1 MIEGRRIGLALGT
14 GAARG
19 WAHIGVLRALAER
32 GIRPDVVC
40 GTSIG
45 ALVGASWAA
54 DDMDR
59 LEEWLRGL
67 TWRDVLGYMDFTLGN
82 GLIQGRRLFEFFHE
96 RFEDQPVDRLAVPW
110 GAVAT
115 DLHTGMEVWLGQ
127 GERSTLDAV
136 RASVSLPGL
145 FTPVKHGDRWLVDGG
160 LVNPVPISLCRA
172 LGAETVIA
180 VDISSFRLT
189 GPPARRRVAAG
200 EAPRL
205 TESQGW
211 LAGARAWTD
220 RLLDGVGLGGDDG
233 EEEVPSLFEVL
244 SHSINIMQAR
254 IARSRMAGDPP
265 DVLVNP
271 RMEHVALMDFH
282 RAGEA
287 IEEGRA
293 AVRRAEPALED
304 AGLLQSPAEPPPSA

>member
-1 MIEGRRIGLALGT
+1 MTPTPRIGLALGT

-19 WAHIGVLRALAER
+19 WAHIGVLRALEER
-32 GIRPDVVC
+32 GIRPDIVC

-67 TWRDVLGYMDFTLGN
+67 SWRDVLGYMDFTLGN
-82 GLIQGRRLFEFFHE
+82 GLIQGRRLFEFFRE
-96 RFEDQPVDRLAVPW
+96 RFEDQPVEQLAVPW

-115 DLHTGMEVWLGQ
+115 DLHTGMEVWLRE

-189 GPPARRRVAAG
+189 GPPARRKVAAG
-200 EAPRL
+200 KGPRRDEAD
-205 TESQGW
+205 GW
-211 LAGARAWTD
+211 LDNARAWTD
-220 RLLDGVGLGGDDG
+220 RLLEGVGWGSDG
-233 EEEVPSLFEVL
+233 QEEEVPSLFEVL

-265 DVLVNP
+265 DVLVKP
-271 RMEHVALMDFH
+271 RMEHIALMDFH
-282 RAGEA
+282 RAAEA

-293 AVRRAEPALED
+293 AVRRAEPALQD
-304 AGLLQSPAEPPPSA
+304 AGLL

>member
-1 MIEGRRIGLALGT
+1 MTSTPTPRIGLALGT

-19 WAHIGVLRALAER
+19 WAHIGVLRALEER
-32 GIRPDVVC
+32 GIRPDIVC

-67 TWRDVLGYMDFTLGN
+67 SWRDVLGYMDFTLGN
-82 GLIQGRRLFEFFHE
+82 GLIQGRRLFEFFRE
-96 RFEDQPVDRLAVPW
+96 RFEDQPVEQLAVPW

-115 DLHTGMEVWLGQ
+115 DLHTGMEVWLRE

-189 GPPARRRVAAG
+189 GPPARRKVEAG
-200 EAPRL
+200 KAPQRAEAD
-205 TESQGW
+205 GW
-211 LAGARAWTD
+211 LDSARAWTD
-220 RLLDGVGLGGDDG
+220 RLLEGVGWGSDG
-233 EEEVPSLFEVL
+233 QEEEVPSLFEVL

-265 DVLVNP
+265 DVLVKP

-282 RAGEA
+282 RAAEA

-293 AVRRAEPALED
+293 AVRRAEPALQD
-304 AGLLQSPAEPPPSA
+304 AGLL

>member
-1 MIEGRRIGLALGT
+1 MTATPRIGLALGT

-19 WAHIGVLRALAER
+19 WAHIGVLRALEER
-32 GIRPDVVC
+32 GIRPDIVC

-67 TWRDVLGYMDFTLGN
+67 SWRDVLGYMDFTLGN
-82 GLIQGRRLFEFFHE
+82 GLIQGRRLFEFFRE
-96 RFEDQPVDRLAVPW
+96 RFEDQPVDQLAVPW

-115 DLHTGMEVWLGQ
+115 DLHTGMEVWLRE

-189 GPPARRRVAAG
+189 GPPARRKVAAG
-200 EAPRL
+200 KGPRRAEAD
-205 TESQGW
+205 GW
-211 LAGARAWTD
+211 LDNARAWTD
-220 RLLDGVGLGGDDG
+220 RLLEGVGWGSDG
-233 EEEVPSLFEVL
+233 QEEEVPSLFEVL

-265 DVLVNP
+265 DALVKP

-282 RAGEA
+282 RAAEA

-293 AVRRAEPALED
+293 AVRRADPALED
-304 AGLLQSPAEPPPSA
+304 AGLR

>member
-1 MIEGRRIGLALGT
+1 VTPTPTPRIGLALGT

-19 WAHIGVLRALAER
+19 WAHIGVLRALEER
-32 GIRPDVVC
+32 GIRPDIVC

-67 TWRDVLGYMDFTLGN
+67 SWRDVLGYMDFTLGN
-82 GLIQGRRLFEFFHE
+82 GLIQGRRLFEFFRE
-96 RFEDQPVDRLAVPW
+96 RFEDQPVGQLAVPW

-115 DLHTGMEVWLGQ
+115 DLHTGMEVWLREE
-127 GERSTLDAV
+127 ERSTLDAV

-172 LGAETVIA
+172 LGAERVIA

-189 GPPARRRVAAG
+189 GPPARRKVPAG
-200 EAPRL
+200 RAPRRA
-205 TESQGW
+205 EADGW
-211 LAGARAWTD
+211 LENARAWTD
-220 RLLDGVGLGGDDG
+220 RLLEGVGWGSDG
-233 EEEVPSLFEVL
+233 QEEEVPSLFEVL

-265 DVLVNP
+265 DVLVKP
-271 RMEHVALMDFH
+271 RMEHIALMDFH
-282 RAGEA
+282 RAAEA

-293 AVRRAEPALED
+293 AVRRAEPALQD
-304 AGLLQSPAEPPPSA
+304 AGLL

>member
-1 MIEGRRIGLALGT
+1 MTDRPRIGLALGT

-19 WAHIGVLRALAER
+19 WAHIGVIQALAER
-32 GIRPDVVC
+32 GIRPDIVC

-54 DDMDR
+54 DDMGR

-67 TWRDVLGYMDFTLGN
+67 TRRDVLGYMDFTMGS
-82 GLIQGRRLFEFFHE
+82 GLIHGRRLFEFFRE
-96 RFEDQPVDRLAVPW
+96 RFEDQPIAELAVPW

-115 DLHTGMEVWLGQ
+115 DMHTGMEVWLREG
-127 GERSTLDAV
+127 STLDAV
-136 RASVSLPGL
+136 RASISLPGL
-145 FTPVKHGDRWLVDGG
+145 FTPVKYGDRWLVDGG
-160 LVNPVPISLCRA
+160 LVNPVPISMCRA

-180 VDISSFRLT
+180 VDISSFRFT
-189 GPPARRRVAAG
+189 GPPGRRGQGG
-200 EAPRL
+200 EATTPQL
-205 TESQGW
+205 SEGSGW

-220 RLLDGVGLGGDDG
+220 RVLDGVWGANG
-233 EEEVPSLFEVL
+233 EDEKEEVPSLFEVL

-265 DVLVNP
+265 DVLINP
-271 RMEHVALMDFH
+271 RMEHIALMDFH

-287 IEEGRA
+287 IEGGRA
-293 AVRRAEPALED
+293 AVRRADPALED
-304 AGLLQSPAEPPPSA
+304 AGLQ